1 MLWDR
6 GTWMPDGDPHEGL
19 RKGKLS
25 FVLNGER
32 LKGGF
37 ALVRM
42 RKDAGRNARENW
54 LLIKE
59 RDQFADPGVDPIE
72 KWQRSV
78 ASRRGMAGIAR
89 AGVSWRSKSTKK

>member
-1 MLWDR
+1 M
-6 GTWMPDGDPHEGL
+6 

-42 RKDAGRNARENW
+42 RKDSAKSARENW

-59 RDQFADPGVDPIE
+59 RDKYADPDLDPIE
-72 KWQRSV
+72 KWQKSV
-78 ASRRGMAGIAR
+78 KSRRGMAGIAR
-89 AGVSWRSKSTKK
+89 NGVSLRKTAKR